1 MPPFSGQLSAVAFS
15 IFKVI
20 FNSNTGKFVLWI
32 NHLPPASSP
41 LASYPNA
48 GLLVATSELP
58 DGTFQVV
65 TEKANLAV
73 SGGADFNLMVD
84 PNDIYG
90 TAYLVYDAWGN
101 NHIMRI
107 EKLTYDYTDSLK
119 DLTTGEITPSGNEA
133 PILFER
139 QGIYYLIFGHIC
151 CFCQQGSGASVW
163 MANHPLGPWND
174 TKVDI
179 NPNHIINGREI
190 KAQTNYV
197 VQVEKENGKID
208 YLYTGDLWS
217 SAPDGLKSHDIQY
230 WSPPLEFDDSGNI
243 YPMHFVEQFTV
254 DLD

>member
-1 MPPFSGQLSAVAFS
+1 MPPFLGQLSAVDFS

-101 NHIMRI
+101 NHAMII
-107 EKLTYDYTDSLK
+107 DKLNYDFTDSMK

-139 QGIYYLIFGHIC
+139 QGKYYLIFGHIC

-163 MANHPLGPWND
+163 IANHPLGPWND
-174 TKVDI
+174 TKIDI
-179 NPNHIINGREI
+179 NPNHLINGREI

-197 VQVEKENGKID
+197 VQVEKENGEVD

-217 SAPDGLKSHDIQY
+217 SAPDDLKSHDIQY